1 MEEKKKEVELEAA
14 LALLL
19 KISVIYS
26 RSFPINISHLTYF
39 SEEGIHGQDTGMGNR
54 IWKVSLSSPC
64 FCVQGQDSF

>member
-54 IWKVSLSSPC
+54 I
-64 FCVQGQDSF
+64 